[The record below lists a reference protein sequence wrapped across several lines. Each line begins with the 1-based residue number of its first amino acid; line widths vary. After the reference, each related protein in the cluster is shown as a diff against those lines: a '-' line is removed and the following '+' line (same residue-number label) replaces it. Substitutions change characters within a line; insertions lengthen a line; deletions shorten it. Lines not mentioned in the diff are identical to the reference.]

1 MYQFGTNT
9 SPETVTARVTSQTN
23 TNAWAK
29 PGVMLRATTDPGSPE
44 YAALVTP
51 GNGIVV
57 QYRAAQ
63 GGTTVRIS
71 QVLQT
76 VPRYVRVNRT
86 GDTFTAFTSPDGVTW
101 TLMPGSSVTFVVN
114 ATMLEGLAV
123 TSHQWNALSTVAM
136 DNVALL

>member
-1 MYQFGTNT
+1 
-9 SPETVTARVTSQTN
+9 
-23 TNAWAK
+23 
-29 PGVMLRATTDPGSPE
+29 MLRATTDPGSPE

-63 GGTTVRIS
+63 GGTTLRIS
-71 QVLQT
+71 KVLQGL
-76 VPRYVRVNRT
+76 PQYVRVNRT

-101 TLMPGSSVTFVVN
+101 TLIPGSSVTFVVN

-123 TSHQWNALSTVAM
+123 TSHNWSVLSTVTM
-136 DNVALL
+136 DHVSLL